1 MYDRI
6 NDMFVLNF
14 KIKLFATFPRK
25 RLFWCFTGLYLA
37 AHELP

>member
-14 KIKLFATFPRK
+14 KIKLFATFTRK